1 MLKQRLLPLL
11 NSQSG
16 GGGGGVGLGGGLA
29 YVQYWNPGTAFFKQV
44 FGASQGSESLDAT
57 NGNTLIGTATTRTS
71 GTSASVGPLN
81 TFTEANAPSTIFA
94 ASTRFDTG
102 GVSDGS
108 TAADYLH
115 MSEVET
121 YAGSDYVYNGGHA
134 AAAIEVSGMTGATI
148 SAVLATGAQQGLETD
163 PTLTIPASGLTY
175 DALIITAG
183 WGADSDVT
191 TEKDITADVTPS
203 ETMAG
208 YTAHHGHVSYRSDA
222 FIGIMPA
229 YEGAFTLALTTRGFS
244 AGGWVI
250 RCYGVTAA

>member
-1 MLKQRLLPLL
+1 MKRQHQSLLVH
-11 NSQSG
+11 NKGAG
-16 GGGGGVGLGGGLA
+16 GGSGGLGGGIA
-29 YVQYWNPGTAFFKQV
+29 YVQYWNPNTATFKPV
-44 FGASQGSESLDAT
+44 YSPTQGSESLDAT
-57 NGNTLIGTATTRTS
+57 NGNMLIGTASWRAS
-71 GTSASVGPLN
+71 GTTSTNGPLN
-81 TFTEANAPSTIFA
+81 TFTEANAPATIFA

-102 GVSDGS
+102 GVSDGA
-108 TAADYLH
+108 TAADYLL

-121 YAGSDYVYNGGHA
+121 YSGADYVYNGGHA
-134 AAAIEVSGMTGATI
+134 ACAIEVSGMSGATI
-148 SAVLATGAQQGLETD
+148 SSVLATGAQQGLDTD

-183 WGADSDVT
+183 WGADSDTT
-191 TEKDITADVTPS
+191 TEKDITADITPS
-203 ETMAG
+203 VAMAG
-208 YTAHHGHVSYRSDA
+208 YTAHHAHVSYRSDA